1 MPLPFYDIVGR
12 AHHLRKFSSHPWFV
26 SSLCHL
32 NKYNRNNNDNRNNNK
47 LCPFASSKMDATA
60 STELT
65 TEMEEDSMESSES
78 DVEEKE
84 AVGEIEELKRYV
96 SY

>member
-1 MPLPFYDIVGR
+1 M
-12 AHHLRKFSSHPWFV
+12 RKFSSHPWFV
-26 SSLCHL
+26 SSICHL
-32 NKYNRNNNDNRNNNK
+32 NKYNSSNNHNRNNNK
-47 LCPFASSKMDATA
+47 LCPFASFEMDATA